1 MNELKTKILN
11 YISYNNIEYEDI
23 SKKIHANPEVSNYE
37 FFACD
42 ILSKNLEENGFH
54 IEKEAATHRTGF
66 AATKKS
72 KKPGPVIAFL
82 AEYDALQG
90 LGHGCGHNLIGTISV
105 FAAIATSKI
114 LDDVGGE
121 IRVYGTPGEEG
132 GEKGAA
138 KGTFIREGYFKD
150 VDIAL
155 QVHPFNKNTLTPTS
169 LALDPID
176 IEFFGKSA
184 HAAISPEDG
193 INALDALIL
202 TFNGINALRQ
212 HLSSDVRIHG
222 IILDGGTAPNIVP
235 EYSKGRFYI
244 RGATR
249 SKVNDVTNKVKNIV
263 KGAALA
269 TGCTYTME
277 KFQNHLDNLIPNKK
291 LDEIYKKHLIDLNE
305 DFIAD
310 YNFASTDAGNVS
322 HVIPTLHPCL
332 KTTEGNYPL
341 HSIEFRDS
349 CIMPPALDAISK
361 GAKLLSLT
369 ALDLLCDLNLV
380 EEIKKH
386 HTSIL
391 NNQ

>member
-1 MNELKTKILN
+1 MNEFKTKISN
-11 YISYNNIEYEDI
+11 YILENNIDYENI
-23 SKKIHANPEVSNYE
+23 AKEIHAKPEVSNYE
-37 FFACD
+37 FFACEL
-42 ILSKNLEENGFH
+42 LSKKLEENGFD

-66 AATKKS
+66 VATKKS

-114 LDDVGGE
+114 LDEVGGE

-132 GEKGAA
+132 GEQGSA

-155 QVHPFNKNTLTPTS
+155 EIHPSNENTLTPTS
-169 LALDPID
+169 LALDPVD

-184 HAAISPEDG
+184 HAGVCPEEG

-202 TFNGINALRQ
+202 TYNGINALRQ
-212 HLSSDVRIHG
+212 HLSTDVRIHG
-222 IILDGGTAPNIVP
+222 IILNGGTAPNIVP
-235 EYSKGRFYI
+235 EYSRGRFYI
-244 RGATR
+244 RGNTR
-249 SKVNDVTNKVKNIV
+249 GKVNEVNKKVQNIV

-269 TGCTYTME
+269 TGCTYKME
-277 KFQNHLDNLIPNKK
+277 KFQNDIDNLIPNKK
-291 LDEIYKKHLIDLNE
+291 LDEVYKKHLIDLNE
-305 DFIAD
+305 DFLTD
-310 YNFASTDAGNVS
+310 TNFASTDAGNVS

-332 KTTEGNYPL
+332 KTTEGNFPL
-341 HSIEFRDS
+341 HSIDFRDS
-349 CIMPPALDAISK
+349 CIMEPALNAISK

-369 ALDLLCDLNLV
+369 ALDLLFDVNLV
-380 EEIKKH
+380 EEIKKFH
-386 HTSIL
+386 KDIL

>member
-1 MNELKTKILN
+1 MNEFKMKILN
-11 YISYNNIEYEDI
+11 YIFENNIQYEDI
-23 SKKIHANPEVSNYE
+23 AKEIYAKPEVSNYE
-37 FFACD
+37 FFACE
-42 ILSKNLEENGFH
+42 ILSKKLQENGFD

-72 KKPGPVIAFL
+72 KKSGPVIVFL

-105 FAAIATSKI
+105 FAAIATAKI
-114 LDDVGGE
+114 LDAVGGE

-132 GEKGAA
+132 GEKGSA
-138 KGTFIREGYFKD
+138 KGTFIREGYFND

-155 QVHPFNKNTLTPTS
+155 EIHPSNENTLTPSS

-184 HAAISPEDG
+184 HAGICPEEG

-202 TFNGINALRQ
+202 TYNGINALRQ
-212 HLSSDVRIHG
+212 HLSTDVRIHG

-235 EYSKGRFYI
+235 EYSRGRFYI
-244 RGATR
+244 RGNTR
-249 SKVNDVTNKVKNIV
+249 GKVNEVNTKVQNVV

-269 TGCTYTME
+269 TGCTYKME
-277 KFQNHLDNLIPNKK
+277 KFQNDIDNLIPNKK
-291 LDEIYKKHLIDLNE
+291 LDEVYKKHLIELNE
-305 DFIAD
+305 DFLTDA
-310 YNFASTDAGNVS
+310 NFASTDAGNVS
-322 HVIPTLHPCL
+322 HIIPTLHPCL
-332 KTTEGNYPL
+332 KTTQGNYPL
-341 HSIEFRDS
+341 HSVEFRDS
-349 CIMPPALDAISK
+349 CIMEPALNAISK

-369 ALDLLCDLNLV
+369 ALDLLLDVNLV
-380 EEIKKH
+380 EEIKKYH
-386 HTSIL
+386 KYIL